1 MQKEYSISLDVLKKY
16 RPRNSDYIKKRKKL
30 LNNAKNLYFGR
41 EMIINSFKNK
51 IFPLYFK

>member
-1 MQKEYSISLDVLKKY
+1 MQKEYSISLYALKKY